1 MEVTLIDSMGSDLR
15 IVQAAK
21 VSIGRNRQVDW
32 DHYVGDVPGWG
43 VIDSVRL
50 KAADRGV
57 VRYMLENHHGTPFE
71 HNNFTFYIK
80 TNIGI
85 MREAQRHRFASWNE
99 LSTRYAMMQRIFDL
113 PALEDMREQVGKPG
127 HYTYQAL
134 EEGIAKGMLEAMEKQ
149 CNTAFTV
156 YENLVACGLA
166 KEVARGVLPLFLQTE
181 AYMTLNLRSAF
192 NFLGLRLHQTA
203 LREIQLLSSQML
215 ALVTQVVPETMELW
229 NEVGRPISEDFHDC
243 MACDYHLDL
252 EAS

>member
-1 MEVTLIDSMGSDLR
+1 MEVVLIDSMGSDLR

-21 VSIGRNRQVDW
+21 VSIGKNRQVEW
-32 DHYVGDVPGWG
+32 DKFNRFEEGWG
-43 VIDSVRL
+43 HIEGHRL
-50 KAADRGV
+50 KPADLGV

-80 TNIGI
+80 TNIGV
-85 MREAQRHRFASWNE
+85 MREAQRHRFISWNE
-99 LSTRYAMMQRIFDL
+99 VSTRYAMMQRIFDL
-113 PALEDMREQVGKPG
+113 PALEDMRTQVGKPG

-134 EEGIAKGMLEAMEKQ
+134 EEGIARDHLAVME
-149 CNTAFTV
+149 
-156 YENLVACGLA
+156 EMCGLSYDTYERLVEA
-166 KEVARGVLPLFLQTE
+166 GLAREVARGVLPLFLQTE

-229 NEVGRPISEDFHDC
+229 EEVGRPISEDFHDC
-243 MACDYHLDL
+243 AACDYHLDL